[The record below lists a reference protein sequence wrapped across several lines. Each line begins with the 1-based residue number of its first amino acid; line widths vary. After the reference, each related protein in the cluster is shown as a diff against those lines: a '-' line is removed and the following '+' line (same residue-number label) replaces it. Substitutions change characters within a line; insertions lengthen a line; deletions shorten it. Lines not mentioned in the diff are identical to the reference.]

1 MLIILASPDALLK
14 NGAPDKTVAKALID
28 AKAAG
33 NPVAVVSNHT
43 KPNWFDQLFN
53 GSGVQF
59 LQEVGR
65 QSGEVISR
73 NATKFNLQTF
83 NVLVLAAN
91 DTDIRMG
98 KNGRAVLA
106 AAGWIND
113 PHIGTLGIRVDNS
126 AQFEEL
132 IKLSGNWAD
141 SWWFS
146 SNTANYCVRALAD
159 LSKYYKPVNQQDFA
173 DKVTATVKN
182 GGSRLNALLA
192 VTARSLANDAATA
205 KANLWGVYPS
215 SKSSNQD
222 DETLSDFTHR
232 LRTTVTRVLYAE
244 RGEPLF
250 IRHKHSI
257 KRSSGGASA
266 SRTDPTDQLLTLH
279 INSFYRGKIKKRN
292 AVVVDDCTT
301 YGVSFGVAAALLKA
315 AGVASVTGVALGKF
329 GNQLGEYDI
338 QITGDP
344 FAPLGTTDFKI
355 LGYKAFQGSLDS
367 GSQAALLQLIP

>member
-1 MLIILASPDALLK
+1 MMLIILASPDALLK
-14 NGAPDKTVAKALID
+14 NGAPDKTVAKALIN

-33 NPVAVVSNHT
+33 NPVAVVSNHA
-43 KPNWFDQLFN
+43 KPTWFDPIFN
-53 GSGVQF
+53 GTDVQF

-73 NATKFNLQTF
+73 NAAKFKLQPF

-106 AAGWIND
+106 AAGWVND
-113 PHIGTLGIRVDNS
+113 PHISILGIRVDDS

-132 IKLSGNWAD
+132 IKLSANWAD

-146 SNTANYCVRALAD
+146 ANSTNYSVRALAD
-159 LSKYYKPVNQQDFA
+159 LSKYYKPVSQQDFA

-192 VTARSLANDAATA
+192 VTARSLSNDVVTS
-205 KANLWGVYPS
+205 KASLWGVYPS

-257 KRSSGGASA
+257 KRSSAGAGTNRA
-266 SRTDPTDQLLTLH
+266 DPTDQLLTLH
-279 INSFYRGKIKKRN
+279 INPHYRKKIKK
-292 AVVVDDCTT
+292 
-301 YGVSFGVAAALLKA
+301 
-315 AGVASVTGVALGKF
+315 
-329 GNQLGEYDI
+329 
-338 QITGDP
+338 P
-344 FAPLGTTDFKI
+344 
-355 LGYKAFQGSLDS
+355 
-367 GSQAALLQLIP
+367 